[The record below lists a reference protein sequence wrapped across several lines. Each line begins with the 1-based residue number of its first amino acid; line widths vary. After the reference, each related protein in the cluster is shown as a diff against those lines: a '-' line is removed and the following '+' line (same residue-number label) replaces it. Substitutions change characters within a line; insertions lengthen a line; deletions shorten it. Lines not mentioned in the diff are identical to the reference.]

1 MIGEFFKVAERD
13 ERFSIKDLFDIEGTE
28 RSRRGTMKLHSELT
42 WEPAA
47 DIIETEKEIIVMVD
61 IAGMTGKDIEVVTD
75 GKVLRIK
82 GFRKNLCPS
91 GAKQFHKLEIQV
103 GPFER
108 VIELPVPVDHSNVS
122 ARYEK
127 GLLSIKI
134 LKLNPSERVRR
145 VQID

>member
-1 MIGEFFKVAERD
+1 V
-13 ERFSIKDLFDIEGTE
+13 STE
-28 RSRRGTMKLHSELT
+28 RSERGKMKLHSELT

-47 DIIETEKEIIVMVD
+47 DIIETEKEIVVIVD
-61 IAGMTGKDIEVVTD
+61 IAGMTGKDIEVLTD

-82 GFRKNLCPS
+82 GFRKDLCQS
-91 GAKQFHKLEIQV
+91 GPKQFHKLEIQV

-108 VIELPVPVDHSNVS
+108 VIELPVLVDHTNVS

-127 GLLSIKI
+127 GLLNIRI
-134 LKLNPSERVRR
+134 LKLNPSERIRR